1 MPRQILAAPLAQ
13 ALAGDGG
20 AVTEFGGQRL
30 YKAGAAE
37 IVVEQLI
44 HQPGDIGKVAAPVD
58 EKLVV
63 GGGIG
68 DIKIVPPAA
77 VKFRVHTVQ
86 GEGYDGEDVGA
97 QSGLFPCGVNFAG
110 RYVFH
115 VVHKI
120 HGDIGGIG
128 RRGAEMHCDP
138 LRDIRNDLGHRSPP
152 TDFGEAC

>member
-63 GGGIG
+63 GGGIC

-97 QSGLFPCGVNFAG
+97 QSGLLPGGVNFAG

-115 VVHKI
+115 IVYKI
-120 HGDIGGIG
+120 YGDVGCVG
-128 RRGAEMHCDP
+128 
-138 LRDIRNDLGHRSPP
+138 
-152 TDFGEAC
+152 